1 MAYVKIYTGSE
12 VLAKAVAAKLE
23 EANIP
28 YIEKDV
34 SAGGAVIGNLDG
46 GVFEVHVEEADKAT
60 AKELLAGFVN

>member
-1 MAYVKIYTGSE
+1 MSHVKIYAGSE
-12 VLAKAVAAKLE
+12 VLAKAVAVKLE

-46 GVFEVHVEEADKAT
+46 GTFEIHVEEADKAR
-60 AKELLAGFVN
+60 AEELLAGFVN